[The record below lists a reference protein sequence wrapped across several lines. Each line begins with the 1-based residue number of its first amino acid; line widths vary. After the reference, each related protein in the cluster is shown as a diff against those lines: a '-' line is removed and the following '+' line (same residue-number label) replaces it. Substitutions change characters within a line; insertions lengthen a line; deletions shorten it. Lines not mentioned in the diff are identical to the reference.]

1 MIRRASVARRAE
13 ALRHSLR
20 RMRRRQ
26 PGFILIV
33 ISALVALA
41 LLVAVGW
48 YALDGGSEEP
58 ARDLVGLTEVA
69 AVREVQTRRL
79 QVRIVRSRISRTGRH
94 RNRSESRSGH
104 GISINDRARRIDRL
118 TGRVTV
124 RDARHRLRQ
133 GLTSAGREAMDLR
146 PALLAPRC

>member
-1 MIRRASVARRAE
+1 
-13 ALRHSLR
+13 
-20 RMRRRQ
+20 MRRRQ

-79 QVRIVRSRISRTGRH
+79 QVRIVRRASREPVGTVIDQNRDPGTG
-94 RNRSESRSGH
+94 SRST
-104 GISINDRARRIDRL
+104 IVLVVS
-118 TGRVTV
+118 TG
-124 RDARHRLRQ
+124 
-133 GLTSAGREAMDLR
+133 
-146 PALLAPRC
+146 